1 MGYDLRI
8 AGPGGGG
15 NASPHAALTVPTLCH
30 CMDRT
35 TIFGLLLG
43 GVSLLVGYLLEGG
56 TAGMIFQVTAAVIV
70 LGGTAGAVCL
80 SFSGAQLGQS
90 WRALAHIFQKPQDK
104 QTPPQV
110 AHLVELAYRARREG
124 LLALEPEIDQLPD
137 PFLRRGLQLVIDGFS
152 PQQVREIME
161 MDLTQ
166 QDESGRMPARVFEAA
181 GGYAPTIGI
190 IGAVM
195 GLIQVMQHL
204 TDPARLGTGVAVAF
218 VATIYGVAS
227 ANLIFLPIA
236 HKLRLRHEHH
246 MLRQEM
252 FLEGILALAQGEH
265 PRMIAERLNGFI
277 PASVPEP
284 AKPAAFTPVRQ
295 LSWRTRDR
303 AKPHASSSVRSH

>member
-1 MGYDLRI
+1 
-8 AGPGGGG
+8 
-15 NASPHAALTVPTLCH
+15 
-30 CMDRT
+30 MDRT

-56 TAGMIFQVTAAVIV
+56 SAGMILQVTAAVIV

-80 SFSGAQLGQS
+80 SFSSAQLSQS
-90 WRALAHIFQKPQDK
+90 WRSLAYIFRKPQDK
-104 QTPPQV
+104 TTAQV
-110 AHLVELAYRARREG
+110 ARLVELAYRARREG
-124 LLALEPEIDQLPD
+124 LLALEPKIAELSD

-152 PQQVREIME
+152 PQQVREILE

-166 QDESGRMPARVFEAA
+166 QEESGRIPARVFEAA

-236 HKLRLRHEHH
+236 HKLKLRHERQ
-246 MLRQEM
+246 MLQKEM
-252 FLEGILALAQGEH
+252 FLEGLLALAQGEH
-265 PRMIAERLNGFI
+265 PRMIAERLNGYI
-277 PASVPEP
+277 PESVSAS
-284 AKPAAFTPVRQ
+284 AKPPAFTPVRQ
-295 LSWRTRDR
+295 LPWRTRNR
-303 AKPHASSSVRSH
+303 TKPHASSSVRSH